1 MASSLI
7 RGKHLLSP
15 ASSGETTVLYDAA
28 VYQEDGVI
36 KEVGPYQSLRA
47 KRRPDEELG
56 GLDYAIIPGLVNS
69 HHHGR
74 GVTTLQMGTCD
85 DCLEMWI
92 LAGWG
97 RRFYDHYL
105 MALYTAVN
113 NDGVGYYHRNVQS
126 SSDRSRHS
134 ERGRGCRV
142 ARVSGRRHASGI
154 LQLLPQSEPGGLW
167 R

>member
-36 KEVGPYQSLRA
+36 KEVGPYQSLKE

-74 GVTTLQMGTCD
+74 GVTALQMGTCD
-85 DCLEMWI
+85 DCLEMSTPTTMG
-92 LAGWG
+92 A
-97 RRFYDHYL
+97 
-105 MALYTAVN
+105 
-113 NDGVGYYHRNVQS
+113 
-126 SSDRSRHS
+126 
-134 ERGRGCRV
+134 E
-142 ARVSGRRHASGI
+142 
-154 LQLLPQSEPGGLW
+154 
-167 R
+167 